1 MPPPIENRL
10 QAIRT
15 SRGISAADLAARVG
29 VSRQSVYAIEAG
41 TYIPNTELSLK
52 LARALEVTVEAIF
65 SLPHEA
71 PVQSAAVPADLLSA
85 TPVAD
90 GTPARICDV
99 GARRVAIPATPFPF
113 FLPEADGLIASSQN
127 AAAEVVVASP
137 ADPDLRRLVLA
148 GCDPA
153 IGLVA
158 RMAEKHGGIDICPAH
173 ASSKL
178 ALNWLRDG
186 KVHIAGTHLKDAATG
201 EFNLPYLRREFP
213 GEDLLVVNFA
223 RWEEGILTAPG
234 NPKKIRKAAHLAHK
248 KVTIANREPGSG
260 ARALLDRLLAD
271 DGIPSMKV
279 DGYDRIASG
288 HLSAAWLVSTGEVDA
303 CIATRSAAA
312 FFQLDFVP
320 LQSERYDLVLHRAT
334 AASAAAQVFLDF
346 LQRAS
351 LRRRLELLAGYDTT
365 QTGAALA

>member
-1 MPPPIENRL
+1 MSAPIENRL

-15 SRGISAADLAARVG
+15 SRGISAADLAARVA
-29 VSRQSVYAIEAG
+29 VSRQSIYAIEAG
-41 TYIPNTELSLK
+41 TYVPNTELSLK

-65 SLPHEA
+65 SLPREA
-71 PVQSAAVPADLLSA
+71 PTHSTALPADLLSA
-85 TPVAD
+85 APVAD
-90 GTPARICDV
+90 GAPARICDV
-99 GARRVAIPATPFPF
+99 GPRRVAIPATPFPY
-113 FLPEADGLIASSQN
+113 FLPEADGLITSSTRST
-127 AAAEVVVASP
+127 AEVVVASP
-137 ADPDLRRLVLA
+137 ADADLRRLVLA

-158 RMAEKHGGIDICPAH
+158 RMAEKQGGIDICPAH

-178 ALNWLRDG
+178 ALHWLREG

-234 NPKKIRKAAHLAHK
+234 NPKRIRKAAHLAHK
-248 KVTIANREPGSG
+248 KVSIANREPGAG
-260 ARALLDRLLAD
+260 ARALLDRLLANEED
-271 DGIPSMKV
+271 V
-279 DGYDRIASG
+279 RGYDRIAAG
-288 HLSAAWLVSTGEVDA
+288 HLSAAWLVSTGAVDA

-320 LQSERYDLVLHRAT
+320 LQSERYDLVLRRAE
-334 AASAAAQVFLDF
+334 AASSAAQVFLDF

-351 LRRRLELLAGYDTT
+351 LRRRLEVVAGYDTT
-365 QTGAALA
+365 QTGAVLA

>member
-10 QAIRT
+10 QSIRT
-15 SRGISAADLAARVG
+15 SRGISAAGLAGRVG
-29 VSRQSVYAIEAG
+29 VSRQSIYAIEAG

-52 LARALEVTVEAIF
+52 LARALEVTVESIF
-65 SLPHEA
+65 SLPREA
-71 PVQSAAVPADLLSA
+71 PAHSTALPADLLSA
-85 TPVAD
+85 APVAD
-90 GTPARICDV
+90 GAPARICDV
-99 GARRVAIPATPFPF
+99 GPRRVAIPATPFPY
-113 FLPEADGLIASSQN
+113 FLPEADGLITSSTRST
-127 AAAEVVVASP
+127 AEVVVASP
-137 ADPDLRRLVLA
+137 ADADLRRLVLA

-158 RMAEKHGGIDICPAH
+158 RMAEKQGGIDICPAH

-178 ALNWLRDG
+178 ALHWLREG

-234 NPKKIRKAAHLAHK
+234 NPKRIRKAAHLAHK
-248 KVTIANREPGSG
+248 KVSIANREPGAG
-260 ARALLDRLLAD
+260 ARALLDRLLANE
-271 DGIPSMKV
+271 GIEPAELR
-279 DGYDRIASG
+279 GYDRIAAG
-288 HLSAAWLVSTGEVDA
+288 HLSAAWLVATGEVDA

-334 AASAAAQVFLDF
+334 AESSAIQVFLDF
-346 LQRAS
+346 LQRAT
-351 LRRRLELLAGYDTT
+351 LRRRLELVAGYDTS
-365 QTGAALA
+365 QTGANLA